1 MEYDFSGYA
10 TKHGIKCSDG
20 RTIMKDA
27 FKDCDGK
34 KVPLCWQHFHDD
46 PKNVLGHAVLEA
58 KDDGVYAYC
67 KLNGTEEGTRAAEL
81 VKHGDIQY
89 MSIYAN
95 QLQQRGGNV
104 YHGNIREV
112 SLVLAGAN
120 PGARIDNLSFKHSDG
135 WIEESDDEAIIHS
148 GERITFMAEELK
160 HEDDETLEDVFN
172 TLTDKQKNA
181 VYAMLAMAV
190 GEDDEDEMEQSDE
203 EDDDM
208 RWNAFEQGEA
218 LQHDAMDPE
227 IEAAIFQDAM
237 SGGSLRDAFMAH
249 ADDYGIT
256 NIDMLFPEAKQING
270 NTPEWIKRNTE
281 WVQTVLN
288 GCKHSPFSRIKMV
301 YADITADTAR
311 AKGYIKGNMK
321 KEEFFALSKRA
332 IGPCTIYKK
341 QKLDRDDIIDVT
353 SFDVVAWIK
362 GEMRLMLNEEIARAI
377 LIGDG
382 RDVEDEDKINENCLI
397 PITKEHELYAPHV
410 VIPSSATV
418 DEQIEYLM
426 RAMQYYEG
434 TGTPRMFTYKK
445 HLIDWKLLKDKNG
458 RYIYDNVNQI
468 ADKIGLSGIT
478 DVEVMKDVKLESGNK
493 LMAVIVNLADY
504 TIGADKG
511 GQIEFFDDFDI
522 DYNQYKY
529 LYETRISGCLTKLKS
544 AIIVELGDN
553 AVSEKFAGPSL
564 EPSPVSYKKGQV
576 LGDTQAGYKPSTKP
590 EGSPEDGTQTQSTFG
605 LRR

>member
-27 FKDCDGK
+27 FRDCDGK
-34 KVPLCWQHFHDD
+34 SVPLCWQHFHND
-46 PKNVLGHAVLEA
+46 PKNVLGHAVLECR
-58 KDDGVYAYC
+58 DDGVYAYC
-67 KLNGTEEGTRAAEL
+67 KLNDTDAAKHAKEL
-81 VKHGDIQY
+81 VKNEDIRY

-95 QLQQRGGNV
+95 QLNQQGGNV

-112 SLVLAGAN
+112 SLVIAGAN
-120 PGARIDNLSFKHSDG
+120 PEARIEDISFKHADG
-135 WIEESDDEAIIHS
+135 SVTEAEDEVIIYSGMSFDNDNESIEHVDDKTLA
-148 GERITFMAEELK
+148 
-160 HEDDETLEDVFN
+160 DVWETLNEE
-172 TLTDKQKNA
+172 QKNM
-181 VYAMLAMAV
+181 VYAMLAMAS
-190 GEDDEDEMEQSDE
+190 GDEEMSQSDGGDE
-203 EDDDM
+203 SMDY
-208 RWNAFEQGEA
+208 NVFEQDGAAMSHDGFITEEQRDA
-218 LQHDAMDPE
+218 IFHDAM
-227 IEAAIFQDAM
+227 
-237 SGGSLRDAFMAH
+237 SYGSLRDAFFAH
-249 ADDYGIT
+249 ADEYGIT

-311 AKGYIKGNMK
+311 AKGYMKGNLK
-321 KEEFFALSKRA
+321 KEEFFALSKRV

-353 SFDVVAWIK
+353 SFDVVSWIK

-382 RDVEDEDKINENCLI
+382 RDIEDEDKINENCLI
-397 PITKEHELYAPHV
+397 PIVKEHELYAPHV

-434 TGTPRMFTYKK
+434 TGTPRMFTYNK

-468 ADKIGLSGIT
+468 ADKIGLAGIT
-478 DVEVMKDVKLESGNK
+478 DVDVMKDVTLESGNK

-511 GQIEFFDDFDI
+511 GEIEFFDDFDI

-529 LYETRISGCLTKLKS
+529 LYETRISGCLTKLNS
-544 AIIVELGDN
+544 AIVVELGDN
-553 AVSEKFAGPSL
+553 KVGDKFAGPAL
-564 EPSPVSYKKGQV
+564 EPAPVSYKKG
-576 LGDTQAGYKPSTKP
+576 
-590 EGSPEDGTQTQSTFG
+590 EGSSKPTTPPSDEGGDASAASTFG
-605 LRR
+605 LPR

>member
-1 MEYDFSGYA
+1 MKYDFSGYA
-10 TKHGIKCSDG
+10 TKHGVKCSDG

-34 KVPLCWQHFHDD
+34 SVPLCWQHFHND
-46 PKNVLGHAVLEA
+46 PKNVLGHAVLECR
-58 KDDGVYAYC
+58 DDGVYAYC
-67 KLNGTEEGTRAAEL
+67 KLNETESAKHAKEL
-81 VKHGDIQY
+81 IKNEDIRF

-95 QLQQRGGNV
+95 QLNQQGGNV

-112 SLVLAGAN
+112 SLVIAGAN
-120 PGARIDNLSFKHSDG
+120 PEARIEDVSFKHADG
-135 WIEESDDEAIIHS
+135 SITDSEDEVIVYS
-148 GERITFMAEELK
+148 GMPFDNEDAVE
-160 HEDDETLEDVFN
+160 HADDETLQDIWN
-172 TLTDKQKNA
+172 TLDEKQKNM
-181 VYAMLAMAV
+181 VYAMLAMAA
-190 GEDDEDEMEQSDE
+190 GDEEMSQSDE
-203 EDDDM
+203 GDDNM
-208 RWNAFEQGEA
+208 YNVFEQNGA
-218 LQHDAMDPE
+218 VLSHDVMLDDE
-227 IEAAIFQDAM
+227 QRDAIFQDAM
-237 SGGSLRDAFMAH
+237 ACGSLRDAFFAH

-281 WVQTVLN
+281 WVQGVLN

-382 RDVEDEDKINENCLI
+382 RDIEDEDKINENCLI
-397 PITKEHELYAPHV
+397 PIVKEHELYAPHV

-434 TGTPRMFTYKK
+434 TGTPRMYTYKK

-478 DVEVMKDVKLESGNK
+478 DVDVMKDVTLESGNK
-493 LMAVIVNLADY
+493 LMAVIVNLSDY

-544 AIIVELGDN
+544 AIVVELGDN
-553 AVSEKFAGPSL
+553 TVSEKFAGPAL
-564 EPSPVSYKKGQV
+564 EPAPVSYKKGQV
-576 LGDTQAGYKPSTKP
+576 LGDTQAGVGSKPITPPTGES
-590 EGSPEDGTQTQSTFG
+590 GTETQSTFKMG
-605 LRR
+605 R

>member
-20 RTIMKDA
+20 RTIMKGA
-27 FKDCDGK
+27 FKDCNGK
-34 KVPLCWQHFHDD
+34 QVPLCWQHFHDD
-46 PKNVLGHAVLEA
+46 PKNVLGHATLECR
-58 KDDGVYAYC
+58 DDGVYAYC
-67 KLNGTEEGTRAAEL
+67 KLNATEEGQRAAEL
-81 VKHGDIQY
+81 VEHGDIQF

-95 QLQQRGGNV
+95 QLSQQGGNV

-120 PGARIDNLSFKHSDG
+120 PGAKIDYLSFKHSDG
-135 WIEESDDEAIIHS
+135 SITESDDEAIMYS
-148 GERITFMAEELK
+148 GEALVLE
-160 HEDDETLEDVFN
+160 HADERSIGDIFN
-172 TLTDKQKNA
+172 TLNEEQKEA
-181 VYAMLAMAV
+181 VYAMIAMAV
-190 GEDDEDEMEQSDE
+190 GGDEMEQSDE
-203 EDDDM
+203 GDGDM
-208 RWNAFEQGEA
+208 DYNVFEQNGRVDDQIGVDLEEA
-218 LQHDAMDPE
+218 REAIFHDAM
-227 IEAAIFQDAM
+227 AN
-237 SGGSLRDAFMAH
+237 GSLRDAFFAH

-311 AKGYIKGNMK
+311 AKGYMKGNLK

-397 PITKEHELYAPHV
+397 PIVKEHELYAPHV
-410 VIPSSATV
+410 VIPSSANVT
-418 DEQIEYLM
+418 EQIEYLM

-434 TGTPRMFTYKK
+434 TGTPRMFTFKK

-468 ADKIGLSGIT
+468 ADKIGLAGIT
-478 DVEVMKDVKLESGNK
+478 DVEVMKDVTLESGNK

-544 AIIVELGDN
+544 AIVVELGDN
-553 AVSEKFAGPSL
+553 PVSEKFAGPSL
-564 EPSPVSYKKGQV
+564 EPAPVSYKKGQV
-576 LGDTQAGYKPSTKP
+576 LGDTQASVVKP
-590 EGSPEDGTQTQSTFG
+590 DGGDAAKASSFG
-605 LRR
+605 LR

>member
-1 MEYDFSGYA
+1 MGYDFSGYA

-20 RTIMKDA
+20 RTIMKGA
-27 FKDCDGK
+27 FDDCDGN
-34 KVPLCWQHFHDD
+34 KVPLCWQHFHND
-46 PKNVLGHAVLEA
+46 PKNVLGHAVLECR
-58 KDDGVYAYC
+58 DDGVYAYC
-67 KLNGTEEGTRAAEL
+67 KLNDTAEGKHAAEL
-81 VKHGDIQY
+81 IKHEDIRC

-95 QLQQRGGNV
+95 QLQQSGGNV

-120 PGARIDNLSFKHSDG
+120 PGAKIDNLSFKHSDG
-135 WIEESDDEAIIHS
+135 SITDSDDEVIIYS
-148 GERITFMAEELK
+148 GEEFSHADDGASGGRSIKQVFESMSEE
-160 HEDDETLEDVFN
+160 
-172 TLTDKQKNA
+172 QKTC
-181 VYAMLAMAV
+181 VYALVGAAMERV
-190 GEDDEDEMEQSDE
+190 KNEEMEQGDG
-203 EDDDM
+203 DM
-208 RWNAFEQGEA
+208 YNVFEQNDPGRDVLVTSA
-218 LQHDAMDPE
+218 LNEEQQATIFHDAM
-227 IEAAIFQDAM
+227 AY
-237 SGGSLRDAFMAH
+237 GSLRDSFFAH
-249 ADDYGIT
+249 AADYGIT

-281 WVQTVLN
+281 WVQSVLN

-311 AKGYIKGNMK
+311 AKGYIKGKMK

-377 LIGDG
+377 LVGDG

-397 PITKEHELYAPHV
+397 PIAKEHELYAPHV

-434 TGTPRMFTYKK
+434 TGTPRMYTYKK

-478 DVEVMKDVKLESGNK
+478 DVDVMKDVTLESGNK
-493 LMAVIVNLADY
+493 LMAIIVNLSDY

-511 GQIEFFDDFDI
+511 GEIEFFDDFDI

-544 AIIVELGDN
+544 AIVVELGDN
-553 AVSEKFAGPSL
+553 PVSDKFAGPSL
-564 EPSPVSYKKGQV
+564 TPAPVSYKEGQV
-576 LGDTQAGYKPSTKP
+576 LGDTQASVAPKSG
-590 EGSPEDGTQTQSTFG
+590 FG
-605 LRR
+605 A